1 MQIKEATSTTIKGL
15 PIIST
20 TKAAT
25 TKAVVATKTVII
37 KDSLKVKVREE
48 SIFTQEGEMISTI
61 LKWEL
66 EPQGLPTK

>member
-1 MQIKEATSTTIKGL
+1 MEIKEAASTTIKDL

-25 TKAVVATKTVII
+25 TKVVVATKAII
-37 KDSLKVKVREE
+37 TKDPLKAKVREE
-48 SIFTQEGEMISTI
+48 SIFTQEGGMISTI
-61 LKWEL
+61 LRWAL